1 MCCILLGFAVD
12 NPLCVKIWLNYNL
25 SMQRKETIIKLKN
38 QNKPF
43 GEMAK
48 TSGVAKLAIW

>member
-25 SMQRKETIIKLKN
+25 LMQRKETIIKLKN

-43 GEMAK
+43 SKMTK

>member
-12 NPLCVKIWLNYNL
+12 NPLRVKIWLNYNL

-43 GEMAK
+43 SEMAK

>member
-25 SMQRKETIIKLKN
+25 LMQRKETKN

-43 GEMAK
+43 SKMAK